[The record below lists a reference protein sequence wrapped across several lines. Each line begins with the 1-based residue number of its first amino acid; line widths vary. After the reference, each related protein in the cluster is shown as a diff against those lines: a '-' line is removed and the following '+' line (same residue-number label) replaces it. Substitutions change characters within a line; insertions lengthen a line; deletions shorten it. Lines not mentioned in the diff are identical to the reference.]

1 MKKILFPTDFS
12 NTAYNAYVHALGL
25 AKLIHG
31 ELILLHTYQLPIID
45 SQFAPQNYKV
55 IYDLVE
61 LSNFDRFQ
69 EEVPKLRQLAIENNF
84 EHIKT
89 SHLLMDGDL
98 IFGINEV
105 IQKEAID
112 FVVIGTSGASGWKE
126 LFIGTNTGEAI
137 ANLTVPVLSIPEN
150 AKYSKIDTIGFTTR
164 FRDKDKIALTRV
176 LKIAKLAG
184 AIVKCL
190 YVQTEDSDNSLK
202 TYLEWEAYFKNEP
215 VQFFIIPSE
224 EVKQTIEDFITHQNI
239 DILTMLTYKRNFF
252 EWMFTTSLTEKMSY
266 NCAIPILAMQE

>member
-12 NTAYNAYVHALGL
+12 TVAHNAFVHALAF
-25 AKLIHG
+25 AKLIQG
-31 ELILLHTYQLPIID
+31 ELILLHSYEWPIMD
-45 SQFAPQNYKV
+45 SQFATQNYKV
-55 IYDLVE
+55 VYDSIEFGNLE
-61 LSNFDRFQ
+61 QFK
-69 EEVPKLRQLAIENNF
+69 EEVPKLRQLAKENKF
-84 EHIKT
+84 EHIKM

-98 IFGINEV
+98 MYTIKEV

-112 FVVIGTSGASGWKE
+112 FVVMGTSGASGWKE

-137 ANLTVPVLSIPEN
+137 ANLSVPVLSIPEN
-150 AKYSKIDTIGFTTR
+150 AKYSKIETIGFTTR

-190 YVQTEDSDNSLK
+190 YVQTEDSDNSSK

-266 NCAIPILAMQE
+266 HCDIPILAMQE

>member
-12 NTAYNAYVHALGL
+12 TVAHNAFVHALAF

-31 ELILLHTYQLPIID
+31 ELILLHSYEWPIMD
-45 SQFAPQNYKV
+45 SQFAIQNYKV
-55 IYDLVE
+55 VYDSIEFGNLE
-61 LSNFDRFQ
+61 QFK
-69 EEVPKLRQLAIENNF
+69 EEVPKLRQLAKENKF
-84 EHIKT
+84 EHIKM

-98 IFGINEV
+98 MYTIKEV

-112 FVVIGTSGASGWKE
+112 FVVMGTSGASGWKE

-137 ANLTVPVLSIPEN
+137 ANLSVPVLSIPEN
-150 AKYSKIDTIGFTTR
+150 AKYSKIETIGFTTR

-190 YVQTEDSDNSLK
+190 YVQTEDSDNSSK

-266 NCAIPILAMQE
+266 HCDIPILAMQE

>member
-112 FVVIGTSGASGWKE
+112 FVVMGTSGASGWKE

-176 LKIAKLAG
+176 LKIAKLAV

-190 YVQTEDSDNSLK
+190 YVQTEDSDNSSK

-266 NCAIPILAMQE
+266 HCDIPILAMQE

>member
-12 NTAYNAYVHALGL
+12 TVAHNAFVHALAF

-31 ELILLHTYQLPIID
+31 ELILLHSYEWPIMD
-45 SQFAPQNYKV
+45 SQFAIQNYKV
-55 IYDLVE
+55 VYDSIEFGNLE
-61 LSNFDRFQ
+61 QFK
-69 EEVPKLRQLAIENNF
+69 EEVPKLRQLAKENNF
-84 EHIKT
+84 EHIKM
-89 SHLLMDGDL
+89 SHILMDGDL
-98 IFGINEV
+98 MYTIKEV
-105 IQKEAID
+105 IQKEPID
-112 FVVIGTSGASGWKE
+112 FVVMGTSGASGWKE
-126 LFIGTNTGEAI
+126 LFLGTNTGEAI
-137 ANLTVPVLSIPEN
+137 ANLSVPVLSIPES
-150 AKYSKIDTIGFTTR
+150 AIYSKIETIGFTTR
-164 FRDKDKIALTRV
+164 FREKDKIALTRV

-252 EWMFTTSLTEKMSY
+252 EWMFTTSITEKMSY
-266 NCAIPILAMQE
+266 HCAIPILAMQE